1 MKNKPYYRSKP
12 VTVQARKDRRDDI
25 IAKIATVI
33 FVAFAFIGMGYIF
46 SLAIFSLSKLF

>member
-1 MKNKPYYRSKP
+1 MGKKPYYSSKP
-12 VTVQARKDRRDDI
+12 VTVQARKEKRDDI

-33 FVAFAFIGMGYIF
+33 FVGFAFIGMGYIF